1 MSSLHE
7 QGSLYEI
14 VRICTCVRQIH
25 VQMTSVLV
33 FEFTVNIADT
43 YETTSSSL
51 KVRDF
56 LLLCMI
62 SGLSS

>member
-1 MSSLHE
+1 MNKVLFMK
-7 QGSLYEI
+7 LYEFA
-14 VRICTCVRQIH
+14 TCVRQIH